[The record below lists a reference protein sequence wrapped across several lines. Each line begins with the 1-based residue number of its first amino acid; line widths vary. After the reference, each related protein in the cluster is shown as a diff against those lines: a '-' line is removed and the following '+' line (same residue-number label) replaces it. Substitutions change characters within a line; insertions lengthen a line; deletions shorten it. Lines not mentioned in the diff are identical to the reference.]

1 MQRTSN
7 GMVMTYLPIA
17 EKEVYKLPRGYLA
30 NVAYTV
36 IGDPFNNWVKTVIN
50 QRNARVIDDKEMS
63 IQMDPEIA
71 KIFKASTSVSG
82 K

>member
-1 MQRTSN
+1 
-7 GMVMTYLPIA
+7 MTYLPIA
-17 EKEVYKLPRGYLA
+17 EKEIFKLPRGYLG

-36 IGDPFNNWVKTVIN
+36 IGDPFNNWVKVVIN
-50 QRNARVIDDKEMS
+50 QRNARVTDDKEMA

>member
-1 MQRTSN
+1 
-7 GMVMTYLPIA
+7 MTYLPIA
-17 EKEVYKLPRGYLA
+17 EKEVYKLPRCYLG
-30 NVAYTV
+30 NVAYSV
-36 IGDPFNNWVKTVIN
+36 IGDPFNNWVKIVIN
-50 QRNARVIDDKEMS
+50 QRNARLIDDKEMC